1 MLRESLFNRH
11 RRLLKCS
18 IRSTAWKLPAA
29 ALEDISMPS
38 KHAPG
43 LPGNEQDRLA
53 KMADLDEKIS
63 LLQREKQEL
72 EKATAIPSGTFE
84 ACLESYLTHI
94 EVERGFSKH
103 TIAAYRKDCRTF
115 LDIFKLGAWLDRF
128 LSEKNQPPSIERNC
142 EWFLR
147 FLRKDRAFKID
158 QVTPGTT
165 HIDAFLEILVRAG
178 EAKDQALVS
187 DKELTGFLAEVKE
200 NGLEAE
206 IRHTGKTL
214 EGLIKTPYCETQRL
228 PGERDIIDF
237 VSELRKGGLAD
248 SSVQRCFCAVRT
260 FFKFLVR
267 EGVIGE
273 DPSAELPIPRKGKYL
288 PHVLGEEEVI
298 RLLEA
303 KLEPRPR
310 YPQRNKA
317 LLELLY
323 ASGLR
328 VGEACGLRQN
338 DVRPDLGIIKCTGKG
353 QRERIV
359 PTSRRCLA
367 AIDAYCEDERPT
379 LQGGH
384 ETGLL
389 FLSRGGQELGREV
402 VADIIRRYALAAGLA
417 GKITPH
423 TLRHSFATHLLR
435 GGANLRIVQDLLG
448 HKNVMTTEIYTHI
461 ERSELKKLHRQ
472 FHPRG

>member
-1 MLRESLFNRH
+1 
-11 RRLLKCS
+11 
-18 IRSTAWKLPAA
+18 
-29 ALEDISMPS
+29 MPS

-128 LSEKNQPPSIERNC
+128 LSEKNQPPAVERNC

-187 DKELTGFLAEVKE
+187 DKELTGFLSEVKE

-267 EGVIGE
+267 EGVTGE

-310 YPQRNKA
+310 HPQRNKA

-328 VGEACGLRQN
+328 VGEACGLQQN
-338 DVRPDLGIIKCTGKG
+338 NVRPDLGIIKCKGKG

-367 AIDAYCEDERPT
+367 AIDAYCEDERPG

-461 ERSELKKLHRQ
+461 ERSELKELHRQ